1 MTISELKVAIHR
13 QIERY
18 DSAHDNNQRRM
29 ASRNLLAILKENH
42 LVIQEVLPEFQ
53 KFYQELHFCC
63 FHKSDI
69 YKFMSN
75 TIHPLV
81 SNNMLKLISEQLEQ
95 KISEEIVEAITESV
109 IESLAHFWPKVIAK
123 LLHHFWEQFDEAT
136 K

>member
-29 ASRNLLAILKENH
+29 ASRKLLAILKENH

-63 FHKSDI
+63 FHKPDI
-69 YKFMSN
+69 CEFMSN

-81 SNNMLKLISEQLEQ
+81 SNDMPKLISEQLEQ
-95 KISEEIVEAITESV
+95 EVSKEMDEAITESMTEV
-109 IESLAHFWPKVIAK
+109 LAQFWPKIMAK
-123 LLHHFWEQFDEAT
+123 LLHHFWEQFDEVT